1 MFILYFQLENE
12 NALKLLSE
20 HLEFIDT
27 LDHDKRQEKL
37 VRGVLAGN
45 VFDWGA
51 KEVVKLMEDGLG
63 FKEAADKLQG
73 DVSFITSVYPL
84 VPYPH
89 TYIALYS
96 RTPKLPVTHT
106 HTHKNKKLVSIP
118 LKLVP
123 SLAKLPS
130 LVTPFPLGGAPPT
143 PNTSHSSFWR
153 HQSNSSV
160 SPLLTFV
167 R

>member
-1 MFILYFQLENE
+1 MKSTQKKVSALALTIVRKSLRIKISSAVIFHCRELSLMSESREMNKLSCIKKKKKMGVSLE
-12 NALKLLSE
+12 K
-20 HLEFIDT
+20 T
-27 LDHDKRQEKL
+27 TTKR
-37 VRGVLAGN
+37 RYPSVL
-45 VFDWGA
+45 
-51 KEVVKLMEDGLG
+51 
-63 FKEAADKLQG
+63 
-73 DVSFITSVYPL
+73 
-84 VPYPH
+84 YPH

-106 HTHKNKKLVSIP
+106 HTHKNKKLLSIP

-130 LVTPFPLGGAPPT
+130 LVTPFPLGGTPPT
-143 PNTSHSSFWR
+143 PITSHSIFCR

-167 R
+167 CCR

>member
-1 MFILYFQLENE
+1 MGLVIT
-12 NALKLLSE
+12 KLLTTSPE
-20 HLEFIDT
+20 
-27 LDHDKRQEKL
+27 
-37 VRGVLAGN
+37 VSWRGWETPTPQHHGSTVILC
-45 VFDWGA
+45 
-51 KEVVKLMEDGLG
+51 M
-63 FKEAADKLQG
+63 
-73 DVSFITSVYPL
+73 TSSGGQRGGRKGYPTYPL

-106 HTHKNKKLVSIP
+106 HTHKNKKLLSIP